1 MAARLTLLILLGASA
16 FAWQA
21 PDDEATFQK
30 VCSGC
35 HSVELIG
42 DFKSSA
48 EWEQTVDIMI
58 VRGAKADAAGRA
70 AVLRYLESHYGLV
83 NVNAASAE
91 EIGQVLDLPADEA
104 KSLVAHRPY
113 KNLDELRNAGVIPA
127 AKFDGLRDH
136 IAFR

>member
-1 MAARLTLLILLGASA
+1 MAARLSVLLLLGASA

-35 HSVELIG
+35 HSVELID
-42 DFKSSA
+42 DFKSIA
-48 EWEQTVDIMI
+48 EWEQTVDVMI
-58 VRGAKADAAGRA
+58 FRGAKANEAGRA
-70 AVLRYLESHYGLV
+70 AVLRYLTSHYGLV

-91 EIGQVLDLPADEA
+91 EVAQVLNLPADAA
-104 KSLVAHRPY
+104 KNLVAHRPY
-113 KNLDELRNAGVIPA
+113 RNLDELRSAGVIPE
-127 AKFDGLRDH
+127 AKFDSLRDH

>member
-1 MAARLTLLILLGASA
+1 MVARLSVLMVLGASA

-48 EWEQTVDIMI
+48 EWEVTVDVMI
-58 VRGAKADAAGRA
+58 VRGAKANADGRA
-70 AVLRYLESHYGLV
+70 AILRYLTTHFGLV
-83 NVNAASAE
+83 NVNAAPAE
-91 EIGQVLDLPADEA
+91 EIAQVLALPADAA

-113 KNLDELRNAGVIPA
+113 RDLDELRKAGVIPA
-127 AKFDGLRDH
+127 AKFDSLRDH